1 MAGLDPTRERGWDD
15 VERVI
20 QALVGSMEPASLMS
34 RVAEQACVFA
44 HKADGAAVT
53 LLRATDNAYVTVSAH
68 GVLATAVG
76 FVVPKRGS
84 LQGRPPERDVPS

>member
-1 MAGLDPTRERGWDD
+1 MEK
-15 VERVI
+15 VI
-20 QALVGSMEPASLMS
+20 QALVGSMEPVSLMS
-34 RVAEQACVFA
+34 RVAEQACSFA

-53 LLRATDNAYVTVSAH
+53 LLRATDNAYVTISAH

-76 FVVPKRGS
+76 FVGPKRGS

>member
-1 MAGLDPTRERGWDD
+1 M
-15 VERVI
+15 ERVI

-53 LLRATDNAYVTVSAH
+53 LSWDPSAAR
-68 GVLATAVG
+68 VLDGGTW
-76 FVVPKRGS
+76 
-84 LQGRPPERDVPS
+84 